1 MDDTPGRRE
10 RTKAQNRE
18 TILAAARGV
27 FAELGFAAATVRD
40 VIRATPLASGT
51 FYNYFKSKEEV
62 YQALRDQVALEVR
75 PKLREARQAA
85 TTGEDFIAAN
95 FRTYFHFV
103 AARRGEGRPAPEVS
117 RFRMD
122 SPEVLAGLAELQDDI
137 SAAIV
142 RGLFPPLDAGLLTAA
157 IAGTAFEMGEAIKQG
172 RDPDGAALFAT
183 TLVMGGIKALAA
195 PPPGALPGPLA
206 GTPPTEPAPPPPAGA
221 DSPS

>member
-1 MDDTPGRRE
+1 MDDRPGRRAL
-10 RTKAQNRE
+10 TKAQNRE

-75 PKLREARQAA
+75 PALRQARQAA
-85 TTGEDFIAAN
+85 GTGADFVAAN
-95 FRTYFHFV
+95 FRVYFRFIAQRRGGV
-103 AARRGEGRPAPEVS
+103 AAAAEAS

-122 SPEVLAGLAELQDDI
+122 SPEVLAGLAELQEDI
-137 SAAIV
+137 SAAIA
-142 RGLFPPLDAGLLTAA
+142 RGLFPPLDAGLLAAA
-157 IAGTAFEMGEAIKQG
+157 ISGIAFEVGEGVKRG
-172 RDPDGAALFAT
+172 RDPDAAATFAAG
-183 TLVMGGIKALAA
+183 LIMGGIKALAA
-195 PPPGALPGPLA
+195 SPQAPSAPPPA
-206 GTPPTEPAPPPPAGA
+206 GTPPTEPAPPRPDGA

>member
-1 MDDTPGRRE
+1 METPGRRE

-18 TILAAARGV
+18 TILTAARGV

-75 PKLREARQAA
+75 PRLRAARLAA
-85 TTGEDFIAAN
+85 ASGEDFVAAN
-95 FRTYFHFV
+95 FRAYFRFI
-103 AARRGEGRPAPEVS
+103 AERRGAAPAAEAS

-122 SPEVLAGLAELQDDI
+122 SPEVLAGLAELREDI
-137 SAAIV
+137 SAAIA
-142 RGLFPPLDAGLLTAA
+142 RGLFPPLDAGLLASA
-157 IAGTAFEMGEAIKQG
+157 IAGIAFEMGESVKQG
-172 RDPDGAALFAT
+172 RDPDAAALFAIG
-183 TLVMGGIKALAA
+183 LVMGGIS
-195 PPPGALPGPLA
+195 ALPGPRSDM
-206 GTPPTEPAPPPPAGA
+206 PSTEPAPPPPAGA